1 MNRRKF
7 SLLMLVTALSV
18 ALTGTHFAIA
28 TAEKP
33 PSKPPYLD
41 PSLSVEKR
49 VKDLLKRMT
58 LEEKVGQ
65 MTQINVTRLMGEDE
79 WDRGPLNEEWMKK
92 VLVDNA
98 SVPSSAGAAPLSAQ
112 QPEEWAR

>member
-1 MNRRKF
+1 VNRRKF
-7 SLLMLVTALSV
+7 LLMMLVTVLFLAL
-18 ALTGTHFAIA
+18 AGPHFGIA

-33 PSKPPYLD
+33 RPQPPYMD
-41 PSLSVEKR
+41 PSLPVEKR
-49 VKDLLKRMT
+49 VKDLLRRMT

-92 VLVDNA
+92 VLVDNRVG
-98 SVPSSAGAAPLSAQ
+98 SILSGGGAAPVPNNPKA
-112 QPEEWAR
+112 